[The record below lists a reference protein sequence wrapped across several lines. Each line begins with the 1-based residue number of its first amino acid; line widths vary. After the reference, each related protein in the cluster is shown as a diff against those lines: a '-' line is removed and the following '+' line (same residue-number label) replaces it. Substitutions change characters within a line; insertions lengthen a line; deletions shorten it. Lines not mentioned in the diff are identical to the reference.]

1 MTSIARGAPVPATT
15 IHAEVLSAAR
25 RYPDRVAVR
34 CGPAAVTYARLESD
48 ARQVALALTR
58 RGVRPGDLIPVMAR
72 RGRDLPAVLLGVLM
86 TGAGYGMLDVRW
98 PQARLAELAGAMQP
112 PFVLA
117 DKAGTAVLGGMRLTC
132 VPFEDVLAGSGGT
145 KREPLPEVAPSAV
158 STMFWT
164 SGSTGRPKGVLS
176 THQATTRLFTERPC
190 VPFGDASVMANAA
203 AVPWDAFTLELWSML
218 MRGGTLI
225 VHEDDLLL
233 PNSIRAYI
241 GDHGM
246 THLFMTPSL
255 FDVVVQ
261 ADLDC
266 LAGLRVLVL
275 GGDKP
280 SPASCARFLDAF
292 PGAELYNGYG
302 PVESCVFAS
311 VRRIRDADLHG
322 DGVPIGEPVAN
333 TGLYVVRDALPV
345 PYGELGEIA
354 ITGAGLA
361 RGYHGDRERTEEAFR
376 TVHVDGCDLRAYH
389 TGDRGWMDAEGVL
402 HFAGREDNQ
411 FKIAGHRIEAGE
423 IESAACAAGCA
434 QALVL
439 PLREDG
445 TDRVVLFAVPADPA
459 GAEALGGEQGLRDR
473 LAARL
478 PAYLVPARVH
488 LVREFPLLE
497 NTKIDKLRLAASFG
511 YPPPGR
517 PVAAAAGEKR

>member
-1 MTSIARGAPVPATT
+1 MTSVARGAPVPATT
-15 IHAEVLSAAR
+15 IHAEVLHAAQ

-34 CGPAAVTYARLESD
+34 CGQDAVTYARLGSD
-48 ARQVALALTR
+48 AWQVAVTLMR

-86 TGAGYGMLDVRW
+86 SGAGYGMFDVRW
-98 PQARLAELAGAMQP
+98 PPARLAELVDAMQP

-117 DKAGTAVLGGMRLTC
+117 DAAGTAVLGDVQLGY
-132 VPFEDVLAGSGGT
+132 VPFEDVLAGSGGAEC
-145 KREPLPEVAPSAV
+145 EPLPQVAPDAV

-176 THQATTRLFTERPC
+176 THQATTRLFTEHPC

-218 MRGGTLI
+218 TRGGTVL

-233 PNSIRAYI
+233 PNSIRGYI
-241 GDHGM
+241 SDHGM
-246 THLFMTPSL
+246 THLFLTPSL
-255 FDVVVQ
+255 FDVIVQ

-266 LAGLRVLVL
+266 LKGLRVLVL

-280 SPASCARFLDAF
+280 SPASCARFLEAF
-292 PGAELYNGYG
+292 PDTELYNGYG

-311 VRRIRDADLHG
+311 TWRIRDADLQG
-322 DGVPIGEPVAN
+322 DGVPIGEPVAG
-333 TGLYVVRDALPV
+333 TGLYVVRDGSPV

-354 ITGAGLA
+354 VTGAGLA
-361 RGYHGDRERTEEAFR
+361 LGYHGDPDRTAEVFR
-376 TVHVDGCDLRAYH
+376 TVRVDGRELRAYH

-423 IESAACAAGCA
+423 IEAAACAAGCA

-439 PLREDG
+439 PLRDG
-445 TDRVVLFAVPADPA
+445 GAEKVVLFAVPADPA
-459 GAEALGGEQGLRDR
+459 AAEALGGGQGLRDR

-488 LVREFPLLE
+488 FADAFPLLE

-511 YPPPGR
+511 YPPSGR
-517 PVAAAAGEKR
+517 PVPATAGETR